1 MIKLKCVYFFHHYLQ
16 VPVQLKKLIEKS
28 KLNLQKAHPPGP
40 FIYAK
45 ALSLAAT
52 WKTKIPQAWPAG
64 FFL

>member
-28 KLNLQKAHPPGP
+28 KLNLQKDTTTRP

-45 ALSLAAT
+45 A
-52 WKTKIPQAWPAG
+52 
-64 FFL
+64 